1 MNSSSIF
8 EIAMNCPPGLSHPR
22 LTESN
27 AWVDALLE
35 QRCREEE
42 ERLCGREPELVSVLG
57 KRKRS
62 ESDISDYEEEINN
75 MVSRGIMPTCD
86 VDFGFKET
94 KVCELNKVG
103 VSPMMLYFE
112 TKYFW
117 DIIDKMEAGLL
128 TKENNIIYNCM

>member
-1 MNSSSIF
+1 MNSSTIF

-27 AWVDALLE
+27 AWIDALLE

-62 ESDISDYEEEINN
+62 ESDISDYEEEIDNA
-75 MVSRGIMPTCD
+75 VTRSTTPCAF
-86 VDFGFKET
+86 DFGFKEM
-94 KVCELNKVG
+94 KVFELNKA
-103 VSPMMLYFE
+103 VSPMILYFE
-112 TKYFW
+112 AKYHW

-128 TKENNIIYNCM
+128 TKENRYNCM